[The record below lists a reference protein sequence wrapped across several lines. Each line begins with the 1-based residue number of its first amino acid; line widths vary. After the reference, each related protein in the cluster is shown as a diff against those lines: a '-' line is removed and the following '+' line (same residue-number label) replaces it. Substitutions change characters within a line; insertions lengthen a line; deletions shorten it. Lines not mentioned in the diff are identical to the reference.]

1 MTDPLDPSATH
12 GLDLHDAHHVSMDK
26 FDLGHLNGL
35 GDVDDHFPDFDN
47 DEAFAVPD
55 VKPDMSPHH
64 SNMDMNMNGGGMM
77 PQMMP
82 PPASA
87 SMPPPAHI
95 KAEASDVNGN
105 GNANANNGNN
115 RVGTKMDDAAAAEA
129 VKSGSHAGTT
139 GTNLYDAQW
148 SKEEQAVL
156 ERGMETYGADAY
168 ASLWRYI
175 KIAATLPAK
184 GVRDVALR
192 MRWMNKRLGK
202 NNGGN
207 GEARG
212 SKRKASSP
220 DADDKAK
227 GGGGGG
233 GGTKGKKKGST
244 RPPSVFSVGLASPPP
259 GHTNGHTN
267 GHMNGH
273 MNGHVANGHHHHPN
287 QQMQQQQQQPNG
299 GFAQQTPMRQRQG
312 HNAQHNAQTP
322 AGASGR
328 VSMGYGH
335 PHMVDHMGNV
345 VQTPGGGMMMQ
356 SPVPTGM
363 NTARYSE
370 NVGMQPPSAVIGEM
384 AAGGSTGTMGQHV
397 MGGAVMAGG
406 AYPISGGATGGYMS
420 APGMYGGNF
429 GHSQVGG
436 MMRHGGGMPQG
447 MQGGGGGGAYVTFDP
462 SMGMHQPHGMQGGMV
477 MVDPSGTIVQY
488 PQMQIVHLEEHGGP
502 GRVTGVVGE
511 ILTENVDLV
520 GRIRGNLDAMKPPN
534 GNIEMLARLR
544 DNIMTA
550 QEHMMREDGAGQMP
564 PLPVEIDHHLA
575 NQILPAPNV
584 PTVGHGKPGGKTTA
598 GKSPAKGAKG
608 GGRGGRGGKGGRGGR
623 GKGGRKS

>member
-1 MTDPLDPSATH
+1 M
-12 GLDLHDAHHVSMDK
+12 
-26 FDLGHLNGL
+26 
-35 GDVDDHFPDFDN
+35 
-47 DEAFAVPD
+47 
-55 VKPDMSPHH
+55 
-64 SNMDMNMNGGGMM
+64 
-77 PQMMP
+77 Q
-82 PPASA
+82 
-87 SMPPPAHI
+87 
-95 KAEASDVNGN
+95 
-105 GNANANNGNN
+105 
-115 RVGTKMDDAAAAEA
+115 
-129 VKSGSHAGTT
+129 
-139 GTNLYDAQW
+139 
-148 SKEEQAVL
+148 
-156 ERGMETYGADAY
+156 
-168 ASLWRYI
+168 
-175 KIAATLPAK
+175 
-184 GVRDVALR
+184 
-192 MRWMNKRLGK
+192 
-202 NNGGN
+202 
-207 GEARG
+207 
-212 SKRKASSP
+212 
-220 DADDKAK
+220 
-227 GGGGGG
+227 
-233 GGTKGKKKGST
+233 
-244 RPPSVFSVGLASPPP
+244 
-259 GHTNGHTN
+259 
-267 GHMNGH
+267 
-273 MNGHVANGHHHHPN
+273 
-287 QQMQQQQQQPNG
+287 QQQQQQPNG

-406 AYPISGGATGGYMS
+406 AYPMSGGATGGGYMS

-429 GHSQVGG
+429 GHSQAGG

-447 MQGGGGGGAYVTFDP
+447 MQGGGGGAYVTFDP

-584 PTVGHGKPGGKTTA
+584 PTVGHGKSGGKTTA